1 MSHPPPVP
9 PDQQSDKVQGEH
21 SAPDRKAEVARD
33 PAGGNADVNTQEQG
47 DGGDRAQNVPHI
59 RQSGDR

>member
-9 PDQQSDKVQGEH
+9 PDQQSDKVYGEH
-21 SAPDRKAEVARD
+21 STPQKSPEVARD
-33 PAGGNADVNTQEQG
+33 PAAGVRGGDQQG
-47 DGGDRAQNVPHI
+47 DAGDRAQNVPHI